1 MTPPP
6 PTTELP
12 IGYRPSVG
20 VFDELAD
27 STGVRKHWAQVAR
40 DLDRLGPLELTARA
54 NEAKRLLADD
64 GVTYND
70 VSGGTAEVRSW
81 ILDPVPVVVPADE
94 WAGIEAGL
102 AQRAELLDLILTDLY
117 GPRRL
122 VADGHLPPEVVYGH
136 PGFLRQ
142 CDQIRL
148 PGTHQL
154 FHAAFDLARDAD
166 GAWTVLAD
174 RTQAPS
180 GMGYALENRVVV
192 SRVLPDMYREAE
204 VQRLAPFFRELR
216 SALQR
221 VAPAQ
226 AEVPRIV
233 VLTPGPWSETAYEHG
248 SVATYLGYPLV
259 QGSDLRVRDGR
270 VWVRTL
276 GRLEPVDVILRRV
289 DPPWCDPLELRP
301 ESTLGAPGLLEACRV
316 GNVSVVNT
324 LGSGVLESPA
334 LLAFLP
340 QLSELLLEQPLTL
353 PSART
358 LWCGDPESRREVLD
372 HLDRLVLKSVSEDT
386 RTTVMGQGL
395 TAGERADLRDR
406 ILAEPHAWVGQE
418 PVSLGSTPTLVDGV
432 LEPRRSVVRGFVVAR
447 EKGYAVMPGGL
458 TRVARGPHDPIV
470 SNQSGAWSKDT
481 WVLSR
486 EPERLTGFWLQAD
499 DTSDAIVPE
508 TSMSQRA
515 AENLFWLSRY
525 AERAEDLVRQLRVT
539 SDRLTEFGPGTNPAG
554 NTCVAVLLAALT
566 QTSGTYPGF
575 VGDDADELLAHPG
588 PEFRALL
595 VDADRAGSV
604 AHSVRAMLSAAAQ
617 VRDQLS
623 NDTWLVVGHLERDLA
638 VLDRNLPVAAVT
650 GALGRVM
657 AAMLA
662 LAGLSAESMVRDD
675 GWQFM
680 EAGRRLERALQ
691 LCSLLQA
698 TMTLRRDAA
707 TDSLLIESVLTSAE
721 SIVTYR
727 RRYRSHA
734 QVETMLDLLV
744 LDAANPRSLAY
755 QVARLAD
762 SIGSMP
768 HPEPE
773 WQSTIE
779 AMVEELATL
788 VALADT
794 NELARAHDAADPGL
808 GDWGEATALAE
819 FLSEVSRL
827 LTALGDALDTAHFSH
842 QLPQRVVAVVPA
854 PGAFLQQQQERRA

>member
-12 IGYRPSVG
+12 VGYRPPQG
-20 VFDELAD
+20 VFDELSDAG
-27 STGVRKHWAQVAR
+27 GVRSHWAHVAR
-40 DLDRLGPLELTARA
+40 TLDHLGPLELTARA
-54 NEAKRLLADD
+54 NEARRLLADD

-70 VSGGTAEVRSW
+70 VSGASPEVRSW
-81 ILDPVPVVVPADE
+81 ILDPVPVVVSAEE
-94 WAGIEAGL
+94 WAGIEVGL
-102 AQRAELLDLILTDLY
+102 AQRAELLDLVLSDLY

-122 VADGHLPPEVVYGH
+122 MAEGVLPPEVVYGH

-142 CDQIRL
+142 CDAIRL
-148 PGTHQL
+148 PGEHQL
-154 FHAAFDLARDAD
+154 FNAAFDLARDAD
-166 GAWTVLAD
+166 GAWTVLSD

-204 VQRLAPFFRELR
+204 VVRLAPFFRELR
-216 SALQR
+216 AALQR

-226 AEVPRIV
+226 VEVPRIV

-248 SVATYLGYPLV
+248 AIATYLGYPLV

-276 GRLEPVDVILRRV
+276 GRLEPVHVILRRV

-324 LGSGVLESPA
+324 LGSGVLENPA

-340 QLSELLLEQPLTL
+340 ALSEALLGQPLKM

-358 LWCGDPESRREVLD
+358 LWCGDPESLREVLGR
-372 HLDRLVLKSVSEDT
+372 LDELVLKSVSEEV
-386 RTTVMGQGL
+386 RTTVVGQGL
-395 TAGERADLRDR
+395 SSGELDELRAR
-406 ILAEPHAWVGQE
+406 ILAKPHAWVGQE
-418 PVSLGSTPTLVDGV
+418 PVLLGSAPTLVDGA

-447 EKGYAVMPGGL
+447 DRGYAVMPGGL

-486 EPERLTGFWLQAD
+486 EPERLTGFWLQPD
-499 DTSDAIVPE
+499 DAVEAIEPE

-525 AERAEDLVRQLRVT
+525 AERSEDLVRQLRVT
-539 SDRLTEFGPGTNPAG
+539 SDRLIEFAPGTNPAG
-554 NTCVAVLLAALT
+554 NACVNVLLAALT
-566 QTSGTYPGF
+566 HTSGTYPGF
-575 VGDDADELLAHPG
+575 VGRGSADRLVEPG
-588 PEFRALL
+588 SEFRALL
-595 VDADRAGSV
+595 VDADRVGSV

-623 NDTWLVVGHLERDLA
+623 NDTWLVIGHLERDLA

-662 LAGLSAESMVRDD
+662 LAGLSAESMVRDA

-691 LCSLLQA
+691 LCALLQA
-698 TMTLRRDAA
+698 TMTTRRDAA
-707 TDSLLIESVLTSAE
+707 TDSLLIESVLSSAE

-744 LDAANPRSLAY
+744 LDVANPRSLAY

-762 SIGSMP
+762 AVRSIP
-768 HPEPE
+768 APEGE
-773 WQSTIE
+773 GQVEIE
-779 AMVEELATL
+779 ALLSELAT
-788 VALADT
+788 VVTLADT
-794 NELARAHDAADPGL
+794 NDLARFDAGPGTDDTADRPLPLSAFLVNVNGL
-808 GDWGEATALAE
+808 L
-819 FLSEVSRL
+819 V
-827 LTALGDALDTAHFSH
+827 ALGAALDAAHFSH
-842 QLPQRVVAVVPA
+842 QLPQRVVSVSP
-854 PGAFLQQQQERRA
+854 PTGSFLLQQQERRA